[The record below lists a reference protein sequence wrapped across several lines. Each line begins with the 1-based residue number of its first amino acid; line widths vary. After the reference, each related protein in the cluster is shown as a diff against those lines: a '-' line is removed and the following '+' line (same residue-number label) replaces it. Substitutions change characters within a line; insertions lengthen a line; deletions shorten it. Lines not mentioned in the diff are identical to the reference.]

1 MKRIIYALLVTL
13 SLLMQ
18 APTAQNQTV
27 SGATEKVLIRTRK
40 PYNNVVAKIESL
52 GGTHAAA
59 SRTARPPMSRRHPQ
73 LPRTRSRPHCPPR
86 LIHF

>member
-18 APTAQNQTV
+18 APTTAQNQTV

-52 GGTHAAA
+52 GGRVKHQYKYIDAIAAEVPRGSLEKQLVA
-59 SRTARPPMSRRHPQ
+59 LPNQRP
-73 LPRTRSRPHCPPR
+73 
-86 LIHF
+86 